1 MWVQPYGGWSMRWR
15 AIREEKY
22 YIFNEIHFDFSFLCI
37 YTWRRKNIFLF
48 FVCAIFHRGERSKAL
63 HLRRWKIVSFETNDC
78 LLRSTSFSYIYRVVS
93 LAEKNL
99 MFLVLEKS
107 FWYNLW
113 TLISKIGKLDNLI
126 MNFFLLK
133 FSWTSSQTLQIF
145 TILTSK
151 RISAQLRT
159 AFSSIPTF
167 IWISIE
173 DCVWIRGIGPMQ

>member
-1 MWVQPYGGWSMRWR
+1 MLTTDDTLMDFSLYPNTNSSCESVMWVQPYGGWSMRWR

-113 TLISKIGKLDNLI
+113 TLISKIGKLDNL
-126 MNFFLLK
+126 MVNFFLLK
-133 FSWTSSQTLQIF
+133 FSGTSSQF
-145 TILTSK
+145 TKNLTN
-151 RISAQLRT
+151 IYNLN
-159 AFSSIPTF
+159 I
-167 IWISIE
+167 
-173 DCVWIRGIGPMQ
+173 